1 MITKVWIDESEE
13 ECVSCGACEC
23 ACEAIFHMNG
33 KTDTVEI
40 IGKDFATWDQ
50 DIRDAAE
57 VCPAEIIK
65 FSEDDKPV
73 PPKKKDEPNIDVDSL
88 YETEEEHFEKP
99 NIFSLVAIKK
109 DTLTFESAVDVLLYV
124 LPKDHLFLRKIDS
137 PLLDQTYG
145 KYAPIMGIKEN
156 WYTSILDIRGS
167 WKLPKKPLNQFTI
180 GDILVDRQTVWY
192 KMFVNDLAGKPF
204 KSKTL
209 KILVR
214 DLTVGQ
220 FLDFVST
227 QFEIANK

>member
-33 KTDTVEI
+33 NTDKVEI

-50 DIRDAAE
+50 DIRDAVAE
-57 VCPAEIIK
+57 CPAEIIK
-65 FSEDDKPV
+65 FSEDDKTV
-73 PPKKKDEPNIDVDSL
+73 LPKKKDEPNIDVDSL
-88 YETEEEHFEKP
+88 YETEEEHFDKP
-99 NIFSLVAIKK
+99 NIFTIVAMKQE
-109 DTLTFESAVDVLLYV
+109 TLTFESAVEVLLYV
-124 LPKDHLFLRKIDS
+124 LPKDHLFLRKIDA
-137 PLLDQTYG
+137 PLLDHTYG
-145 KYAPIMGIKEN
+145 KY
-156 WYTSILDIRGS
+156 TSLMDIRGS

-180 GDILVDRQTVWY
+180 GDIFVDRQTVCY

-204 KSKTL
+204 KSKKL
-209 KILVR
+209 KIMVR

>member
-33 KTDTVEI
+33 NTDKVEI
-40 IGKDFATWDQ
+40 IGKDFATWDTE
-50 DIRDAAE
+50 IRDAADA
-57 VCPAEIIK
+57 CPAEIIK
-65 FSEDDKPV
+65 FSEDNKPV
-73 PPKKKDEPNIDVDSL
+73 PLKKKDEPNIDVDSL
-88 YETEEEHFEKP
+88 YETDEERFEKP
-99 NIFSLVAIKK
+99 NIFTIVAMKQE
-109 DTLTFESAVDVLLYV
+109 TLTFESAVEVLLYV
-124 LPKDHLFLRKIDS
+124 LPEDHLFLRKIDA

-145 KYAPIMGIKEN
+145 KY
-156 WYTSILDIRGS
+156 TSLMDIRGT
-167 WKLPKKPLNQFTI
+167 WKLPKKPLNQFTA
-180 GDILVDRQTVWY
+180 GDIFVDRQTVWY
-192 KMFVNDLAGKPF
+192 KMYVNDLAGKPF

-209 KILVR
+209 KIQVR

>member
-1 MITKVWIDESEE
+1 MITKVWIDESQE
-13 ECVSCGACEC
+13 ECVSCGACEA
-23 ACEAIFHMNG
+23 ACDAIFHLDR
-33 KTDTVEI
+33 KDHVSI
-40 IGKDFATWDQ
+40 IGQDFATWDTE
-50 DIRDAAE
+50 IRDAVD
-57 VCPAEIIK
+57 VCPAEILK

-99 NIFSLVAIKK
+99 NIFSLVAIKQ

-145 KYAPIMGIKEN
+145 KYAPIMNIREN

-180 GDILVDRQTVWY
+180 GDIFVDRQTVYY

>member
-33 KTDTVEI
+33 NNDKVEI

-50 DIRDAAE
+50 DIRCAADA
-57 VCPAEIIK
+57 CPAEIIK
-65 FSEDDKPV
+65 FAEDDKPV
-73 PPKKKDEPNIDVDSL
+73 PPKEPDEPTPEL
-88 YETEEEHFEKP
+88 EHPETNEAVHFEKP
-99 NIFSLVAIKK
+99 NIFNLVAIKK

-124 LPKDHLFLRKIDS
+124 LPKDHLYFRKIDS
-137 PLLDQTYG
+137 PLRDQTYG
-145 KYAPIMGIKEN
+145 KYAPLMDIKEN

-227 QFEIANK
+227 QFELANK

>member
-33 KTDTVEI
+33 NNDKVEI
-40 IGKDFATWDQ
+40 IGNDFATWDQ

-57 VCPAEIIK
+57 VCPVEIIE
-65 FSEDDKPV
+65 FSEDDNQV

-88 YETEEEHFEKP
+88 YEPEEEHFEKP
-99 NIFSLVAIKK
+99 NIFNLVAIKK

-145 KYAPIMGIKEN
+145 KYAPIM
-156 WYTSILDIRGS
+156 DIRGS

-180 GDILVDRQTVWY
+180 GDIFVDRQTVCY

-204 KSKTL
+204 KSKKL
-209 KILVR
+209 KIMVR

>member
-33 KTDTVEI
+33 HTDKVEI

-65 FSEDDKPV
+65 FAEDDKPV
-73 PPKKKDEPNIDVDSL
+73 PPKELDEPKPELEHPEAN
-88 YETEEEHFEKP
+88 EEVHFEKP

-145 KYAPIMGIKEN
+145 KYAPIMDIREN

-180 GDILVDRQTVWY
+180 GDIYVDRQTVCY

-204 KSKTL
+204 KSKKL

>member
-1 MITKVWIDESEE
+1 MHMITKVWLDESED

-33 KTDTVEI
+33 NTDKVEI
-40 IGKDFATWDQ
+40 IGKNFATWDQ
-50 DIRDAAE
+50 DIRDAADA
-57 VCPAEIIK
+57 CPAEIIK
-65 FSEDDKPV
+65 FAEDDKPV
-73 PPKKKDEPNIDVDSL
+73 PPKEPDEPKPELEFTAD
-88 YETEEEHFEKP
+88 YEEAHFEKP
-99 NIFSLVAIKK
+99 NIFSLVAIKQ

-124 LPKDHLFLRKIDS
+124 LPKDQLFLRKIDS

-145 KYAPIMGIKEN
+145 KY
-156 WYTSILDIRGS
+156 TSLMDIRGS
-167 WKLPKKPLNQFTI
+167 WNLPKKPLNQFTI
-180 GDILVDRQTVWY
+180 GDIFVDRQTVCY

-227 QFEIANK
+227 QYEIANK

>member
-23 ACEAIFHMNG
+23 SCEAIFHMNG
-33 KTDTVEI
+33 NNDKVEI
-40 IGKDFATWDQ
+40 IGKDFATWDTE
-50 DIRDAAE
+50 IRYAVD

-65 FSEDDKPV
+65 FSEDDKTV

-88 YETEEEHFEKP
+88 YETEESLYGTEKAHFDKP
-99 NIFSLVAIKK
+99 NIFKLVAIKQ
-109 DTLTFESAVDVLLYV
+109 DPLTFESAVEVLLYV
-124 LPKDHLFLRKIDS
+124 LPEDHLYLRKIDA
-137 PLLDQTYG
+137 PLLDRTYG
-145 KYAPIMGIKEN
+145 Q
-156 WYTSILDIRGS
+156 YTSLMDIRGS
-167 WKLPKKPLNQFTI
+167 WKLPKKPLNQFTL
-180 GDILVDRQTVWY
+180 GDIFVDRQAVCY

-204 KSKTL
+204 KTQKL

>member
-33 KTDTVEI
+33 NTDKVEI

-50 DIRDAAE
+50 DIRDAAD

-65 FSEDDKPV
+65 FAEDDKPV
-73 PPKKKDEPNIDVDSL
+73 PPKKPDGPQPELEYPESN
-88 YETEEEHFEKP
+88 EEEHFEKP
-99 NIFSLVAIKK
+99 NIFNLVAIKQ
-109 DTLTFESAVDVLLYV
+109 DTLTFESAVEVLLYV
-124 LPKDHLFLRKIDS
+124 LPEDHLYLRKIDA

-145 KYAPIMGIKEN
+145 P
-156 WYTSILDIRGS
+156 YTSLMDIRGS
-167 WKLPKKPLNQFTI
+167 WKKLPKKSLNMFTI
-180 GDILVDRQTVWY
+180 GDIFVDRQTVWY

-204 KSKTL
+204 KSKKL
-209 KILVR
+209 KIPVR

-227 QFEIANK
+227 QYEIANK

>member
-1 MITKVWIDESEE
+1 MITKVWIDESQEQ
-13 ECVSCGACEC
+13 CVSCGACEASC
-23 ACEAIFHMNG
+23 DAIFHLDR
-33 KTDTVEI
+33 KDHVSI
-40 IGKDFATWDQ
+40 IGNDFATWDTE
-50 DIRDAAE
+50 IRDAVD

-65 FSEDDKPV
+65 FSEDDKTV

-88 YETEEEHFEKP
+88 YETDEERFEKS
-99 NIFSLVAIKK
+99 NIFTIVAMKQE
-109 DTLTFESAVDVLLYV
+109 TLTFESAVEVLLYV
-124 LPKDHLFLRKIDS
+124 LPKDHLYFRKIDA

-145 KYAPIMGIKEN
+145 KY
-156 WYTSILDIRGS
+156 TSLMDIRGS

-180 GDILVDRQTVWY
+180 GDIYVDRQTVCY

-204 KSKTL
+204 KSKKL